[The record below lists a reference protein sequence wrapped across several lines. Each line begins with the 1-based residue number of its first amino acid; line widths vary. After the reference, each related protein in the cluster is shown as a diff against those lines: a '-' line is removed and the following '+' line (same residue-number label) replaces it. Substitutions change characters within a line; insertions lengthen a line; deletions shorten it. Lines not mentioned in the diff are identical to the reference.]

1 MDQDWLEQIR
11 ARIDQALDHALGK
24 HLGDSRLLEAA
35 RYSVLRGGKRL
46 RPALVYAAA
55 DAVGASRDAA
65 DTAAISVELLHAY
78 SLIHDDLPAMDD
90 DALRR
95 GQPTTH
101 IAFDEATAILAGDAL
116 QALAFSI
123 LGEVDARTDSMR
135 VKQLR
140 LLGEAVGFRGM
151 ALGQAIDLESEG
163 KALSLDALKA
173 MHAKKTGALITAS
186 VLMGAACGN
195 PSARSADGQIKC
207 HPVAENVHVN
217 GILDSTLAPANI
229 DQLTEKNVTDLAKM
243 VALKLNYVGVMAVE
257 FFISGR
263 EIFVNEIAPR
273 PHNSGHSTIDD
284 CYSSQFDQQ
293 VRTLTEMP
301 IGNPMNHSNAFM
313 INLLGDSWELPS
325 PHEPEWIKIMMESNF
340 NLHLYGKFQTAQLDG
355 IMFFLDQQLL
365 HQMQL
370 RHTRLNQL

>member
-11 ARIDQALDHALGK
+11 IRIDQALDNSLGR
-24 HLGDSRLLEAA
+24 HLGDSKLLDAA

-55 DAVGASRDAA
+55 DAAGASPHAA
-65 DTAAISVELLHAY
+65 DTAAIAVELLHAY

-123 LGEVDARTDSMR
+123 LGEADIRTDRMR
-135 VKQLR
+135 VKQLN

-195 PSARSADGQIKC
+195 PSDDDWDALTQAGRAIGLAFQIQDD
-207 HPVAENVHVN
+207 
-217 GILDSTLAPANI
+217 ILDETAPTETLGKTQGRDKMLGKSTFPSLLGLKAS
-229 DQLTEKNVTDLAKM
+229 EKEAY
-243 VALKLNYVGVMAVE
+243 ALV
-257 FFISGR
+257 
-263 EIFVNEIAPR
+263 EIAQGALAR
-273 PHNSGHSTIDD
+273 VAGDTTMLEQLARLS
-284 CYSSQFDQQ
+284 
-293 VRTLTEMP
+293 VERT
-301 IGNPMNHSNAFM
+301 N
-313 INLLGDSWELPS
+313 
-325 PHEPEWIKIMMESNF
+325 
-340 NLHLYGKFQTAQLDG
+340 
-355 IMFFLDQQLL
+355 
-365 HQMQL
+365 
-370 RHTRLNQL
+370 

>member
-11 ARIDQALDHALGK
+11 IRIDQALDNALGT
-24 HLGDSRLLEAA
+24 HLGDSKLLDAA

-55 DAVGASRDAA
+55 DAAGASPDEADAA
-65 DTAAISVELLHAY
+65 AIAVELLHAY

-101 IAFDEATAILAGDAL
+101 VAFDEATAILAGDAL

-123 LGEVDARTDSMR
+123 LGEADIRTDRIR
-135 VKQLR
+135 VKQLN

-163 KALSLDALKA
+163 QALSLDALKT

-195 PSARSADGQIKC
+195 PSDDDWNALTQAGQAIGL
-207 HPVAENVHVN
+207 AFQIQDD
-217 GILDSTLAPANI
+217 ILDETAPTEMLGKTQGRDQILGKSTFPSLLGLEASEQEAY
-229 DQLTEKNVTDLAKM
+229 
-243 VALKLNYVGVMAVE
+243 ALV
-257 FFISGR
+257 
-263 EIFVNEIAPR
+263 EIAQR
-273 PHNSGHSTIDD
+273 ALARVAGDTTMLRQLARLS
-284 CYSSQFDQQ
+284 
-293 VRTLTEMP
+293 VERT
-301 IGNPMNHSNAFM
+301 N
-313 INLLGDSWELPS
+313 
-325 PHEPEWIKIMMESNF
+325 
-340 NLHLYGKFQTAQLDG
+340 
-355 IMFFLDQQLL
+355 
-365 HQMQL
+365 
-370 RHTRLNQL
+370 

>member
-1 MDQDWLEQIR
+1 MDQSWLEQIR
-11 ARIDQALDHALGK
+11 MRIDQALDNALGT
-24 HLGDSRLLEAA
+24 HLGDSQLLDAA

-55 DAVGASRDAA
+55 DAAGASPDAA
-65 DTAAISVELLHAY
+65 DAAAIAVELLHAY

-123 LGEVDARTDSMR
+123 LGEADSRTDQMR
-135 VKQLR
+135 VKQLN

-186 VLMGAACGN
+186 VLMGATCGN
-195 PSARSADGQIKC
+195 PSDDDWDALTQAGQAIGL
-207 HPVAENVHVN
+207 AFQIQDD
-217 GILDSTLAPANI
+217 ILDEVAPTETLGKTQGRDQMLGKSTFPGLLGLEASEQEAY
-229 DQLTEKNVTDLAKM
+229 
-243 VALKLNYVGVMAVE
+243 ALV
-257 FFISGR
+257 
-263 EIFVNEIAPR
+263 EIAQEALAR
-273 PHNSGHSTIDD
+273 VAGDTTMLEQLARLS
-284 CYSSQFDQQ
+284 
-293 VRTLTEMP
+293 VERT
-301 IGNPMNHSNAFM
+301 N
-313 INLLGDSWELPS
+313 
-325 PHEPEWIKIMMESNF
+325 
-340 NLHLYGKFQTAQLDG
+340 
-355 IMFFLDQQLL
+355 
-365 HQMQL
+365 
-370 RHTRLNQL
+370 

>member
-11 ARIDQALDHALGK
+11 IRIDQALDNALGT
-24 HLGDSRLLEAA
+24 HLGDSKLLDAA

-55 DAVGASRDAA
+55 DAAGASSFAADAA
-65 DTAAISVELLHAY
+65 AIAVELLHAY

-90 DALRR
+90 DTLRR

-123 LGEVDARTDSMR
+123 LGEADIRTDRMR
-135 VKQLR
+135 VKQLN
-140 LLGEAVGFRGM
+140 LLGEAVGFQGM

-195 PSARSADGQIKC
+195 PSDDDWDALTQAGRAIGLAFQIQDD
-207 HPVAENVHVN
+207 
-217 GILDSTLAPANI
+217 ILDETAPTETLGKTQGRDQILGKSTFPSLLGLEASRQEAY
-229 DQLTEKNVTDLAKM
+229 
-243 VALKLNYVGVMAVE
+243 ALV
-257 FFISGR
+257 
-263 EIFVNEIAPR
+263 EIAQGALAR
-273 PHNSGHSTIDD
+273 MAGDTTILEQLARL
-284 CYSSQFDQQ
+284 S
-293 VRTLTEMP
+293 VERT
-301 IGNPMNHSNAFM
+301 N
-313 INLLGDSWELPS
+313 
-325 PHEPEWIKIMMESNF
+325 
-340 NLHLYGKFQTAQLDG
+340 
-355 IMFFLDQQLL
+355 
-365 HQMQL
+365 
-370 RHTRLNQL
+370 

>member
-11 ARIDQALDHALGK
+11 IRIDQALDNALGK
-24 HLGDSRLLEAA
+24 HLGDSNLLDAA

-55 DAVGASRDAA
+55 DAAGASPDAA
-65 DTAAISVELLHAY
+65 DAAAIAVELLHAY

-123 LGEVDARTDSMR
+123 LGETDSRTDRMR
-135 VKQLR
+135 VKQLN

-173 MHAKKTGALITAS
+173 MHEKKTGALITAS
-186 VLMGAACGN
+186 VLMGAVCGN
-195 PSARSADGQIKC
+195 PSNDDWDALTQAGQAIGL
-207 HPVAENVHVN
+207 AFQIQDD
-217 GILDSTLAPANI
+217 ILD
-229 DQLTEKNVTDLAKM
+229 
-243 VALKLNYVGVMAVE
+243 
-257 FFISGR
+257 
-263 EIFVNEIAPR
+263 EIAPTQTLGKTQGR
-273 PHNSGHSTIDD
+273 DQILGKST
-284 CYSSQFDQQ
+284 F
-293 VRTLTEMP
+293 P
-301 IGNPMNHSNAFM
+301 G
-313 INLLGDSWELPS
+313 LLGVEASEQEAYALV
-325 PHEPEWIKIMMESNF
+325 EI
-340 NLHLYGKFQTAQLDG
+340 AQEALARVAGDTT
-355 IMFFLDQQLL
+355 MLEQLA
-365 HQMQL
+365 
-370 RHTRLNQL
+370 RLSVERTN

>member
-1 MDQDWLEQIR
+1 MDQNWLEQIR
-11 ARIDQALDHALGK
+11 MRIDQALDNTLGT
-24 HLGDSRLLEAA
+24 HLGDSKLLDAA

-55 DAVGASRDAA
+55 DAAGASPDAA
-65 DTAAISVELLHAY
+65 DAAAIAVELLHAY

-123 LGEVDARTDSMR
+123 LGEADSRTDQMR
-135 VKQLR
+135 VKQLN

-186 VLMGAACGN
+186 VLMGATCGN
-195 PSARSADGQIKC
+195 PSDDDWDALTQAGQAIGL
-207 HPVAENVHVN
+207 AFQIQDD
-217 GILDSTLAPANI
+217 ILDEVAPTETLGKTQGRDQMLGKSTFPGLLGLEASEREAY
-229 DQLTEKNVTDLAKM
+229 
-243 VALKLNYVGVMAVE
+243 ALV
-257 FFISGR
+257 
-263 EIFVNEIAPR
+263 EIAQEALAR
-273 PHNSGHSTIDD
+273 VAGDTTMLEQLARLS
-284 CYSSQFDQQ
+284 
-293 VRTLTEMP
+293 VERT
-301 IGNPMNHSNAFM
+301 N
-313 INLLGDSWELPS
+313 
-325 PHEPEWIKIMMESNF
+325 
-340 NLHLYGKFQTAQLDG
+340 
-355 IMFFLDQQLL
+355 
-365 HQMQL
+365 
-370 RHTRLNQL
+370 

>member
-11 ARIDQALDHALGK
+11 ARIDQALDDALGQ

-55 DAVGASRDAA
+55 AAVGASREAA

-123 LGEVDARTDSMR
+123 LGEDDVRTDHMR

-163 KALSLDALKA
+163 KALTLDALKA
-173 MHAKKTGALITAS
+173 MHARKTGALITAS
-186 VLMGAACGN
+186 VLMGAACGE
-195 PSARSADGQIKC
+195 PSDGDWTALTEAGQAIGLAFQIQDD
-207 HPVAENVHVN
+207 
-217 GILDSTLAPANI
+217 ILDETSSTETLGKTQGR
-229 DQLTEKNVTDLAKM
+229 DQVLGKSTFPSLLGLKASEKEAY
-243 VALKLNYVGVMAVE
+243 ALV
-257 FFISGR
+257 
-263 EIFVNEIAPR
+263 EIAHKALAR
-273 PHNSGHSTIDD
+273 LAGDTTMLEQLARLS
-284 CYSSQFDQQ
+284 
-293 VRTLTEMP
+293 VERT
-301 IGNPMNHSNAFM
+301 N
-313 INLLGDSWELPS
+313 
-325 PHEPEWIKIMMESNF
+325 
-340 NLHLYGKFQTAQLDG
+340 
-355 IMFFLDQQLL
+355 
-365 HQMQL
+365 
-370 RHTRLNQL
+370 

>member
-1 MDQDWLEQIR
+1 MDQDWLKQIR
-11 ARIDQALDHALGK
+11 IRIDHALDNALGT
-24 HLGDSRLLEAA
+24 HLGDSKLLDAA

-55 DAVGASRDAA
+55 DAAGASPDAA
-65 DTAAISVELLHAY
+65 DAAAIAVELLHAY

-123 LGEVDARTDSMR
+123 LGEADVRTDRMR
-135 VKQLR
+135 VKQLN

-173 MHAKKTGALITAS
+173 MHAKKTGALMTAS

-195 PSARSADGQIKC
+195 PSDDDWDALTQAGQAIGL
-207 HPVAENVHVN
+207 AFQIQDD
-217 GILDSTLAPANI
+217 ILD
-229 DQLTEKNVTDLAKM
+229 
-243 VALKLNYVGVMAVE
+243 
-257 FFISGR
+257 
-263 EIFVNEIAPR
+263 EIAPTETLGKTQGR
-273 PHNSGHSTIDD
+273 DQILGKST
-284 CYSSQFDQQ
+284 F
-293 VRTLTEMP
+293 P
-301 IGNPMNHSNAFM
+301 K
-313 INLLGDSWELPS
+313 LLGLETSGQEAYALV
-325 PHEPEWIKIMMESNF
+325 EI
-340 NLHLYGKFQTAQLDG
+340 AQGALARVAGDTT
-355 IMFFLDQQLL
+355 MLEQLA
-365 HQMQL
+365 
-370 RHTRLNQL
+370 RLSVERTN

>member
-1 MDQDWLEQIR
+1 MDQNWLEQIR
-11 ARIDQALDHALGK
+11 MRIDQALDNALGT
-24 HLGDSRLLEAA
+24 HLGDSKLLDAA

-55 DAVGASRDAA
+55 DAAGASPDAA
-65 DTAAISVELLHAY
+65 DAAAIAVELLHAY

-123 LGEVDARTDSMR
+123 LGEADSRTDQMR
-135 VKQLR
+135 VKQLN

-186 VLMGAACGN
+186 VLMGATCGN
-195 PSARSADGQIKC
+195 PSDDDWNALTQAGQAIGL
-207 HPVAENVHVN
+207 AFQIQDD
-217 GILDSTLAPANI
+217 ILDEVAPTETLGKTQGRDQMLGKSTFPGLLGLEASEQEAY
-229 DQLTEKNVTDLAKM
+229 
-243 VALKLNYVGVMAVE
+243 ALV
-257 FFISGR
+257 
-263 EIFVNEIAPR
+263 EIAQEALAR
-273 PHNSGHSTIDD
+273 VAGDTTMLEQLARLS
-284 CYSSQFDQQ
+284 
-293 VRTLTEMP
+293 VERT
-301 IGNPMNHSNAFM
+301 N
-313 INLLGDSWELPS
+313 
-325 PHEPEWIKIMMESNF
+325 
-340 NLHLYGKFQTAQLDG
+340 
-355 IMFFLDQQLL
+355 
-365 HQMQL
+365 
-370 RHTRLNQL
+370 

>member
-1 MDQDWLEQIR
+1 MDQDWLERIR
-11 ARIDQALDHALGK
+11 IRIDQLLDDALGT
-24 HLGDSRLLEAA
+24 HLGDSKLLDAA

-55 DAVGASRDAA
+55 DAAGASPDAA
-65 DTAAISVELLHAY
+65 DAAAIAVELLHAY

-123 LGEVDARTDSMR
+123 LGEADIRTDWMR
-135 VKQLR
+135 VKQLN

-173 MHAKKTGALITAS
+173 MHVKKTGALITAS

-195 PSARSADGQIKC
+195 PSDDDWDALIQAGQAIGL
-207 HPVAENVHVN
+207 AFQIQDD
-217 GILDSTLAPANI
+217 ILD
-229 DQLTEKNVTDLAKM
+229 
-243 VALKLNYVGVMAVE
+243 
-257 FFISGR
+257 
-263 EIFVNEIAPR
+263 EIAPTETLGKTQGR
-273 PHNSGHSTIDD
+273 DQILGKST
-284 CYSSQFDQQ
+284 F
-293 VRTLTEMP
+293 P
-301 IGNPMNHSNAFM
+301 G
-313 INLLGDSWELPS
+313 LLGLEASEQEAYALV
-325 PHEPEWIKIMMESNF
+325 EI
-340 NLHLYGKFQTAQLDG
+340 AQGALARVAGDTT
-355 IMFFLDQQLL
+355 MLEQLA
-365 HQMQL
+365 
-370 RHTRLNQL
+370 RLSVERTN

>member
-1 MDQDWLEQIR
+1 MDQSWLEQIR
-11 ARIDQALDHALGK
+11 MRIDQALDNALGT
-24 HLGDSRLLEAA
+24 HLGDSKLLDAA

-55 DAVGASRDAA
+55 DAAGASPDAA
-65 DTAAISVELLHAY
+65 DAAAIAVELLHAY

-123 LGEVDARTDSMR
+123 LGEADSRTDQMR
-135 VKQLR
+135 VKQLN

-186 VLMGAACGN
+186 VLMGATCGN
-195 PSARSADGQIKC
+195 PSDDDWDALTQAGQAIGL
-207 HPVAENVHVN
+207 AFQIQDD
-217 GILDSTLAPANI
+217 ILDEVAPTETLGKTQGRDQMLGKSTFPGLLGLEASEQEAY
-229 DQLTEKNVTDLAKM
+229 
-243 VALKLNYVGVMAVE
+243 ALV
-257 FFISGR
+257 
-263 EIFVNEIAPR
+263 EIAQEALAR
-273 PHNSGHSTIDD
+273 VAGDTTMLEQLARLS
-284 CYSSQFDQQ
+284 
-293 VRTLTEMP
+293 VERT
-301 IGNPMNHSNAFM
+301 N
-313 INLLGDSWELPS
+313 
-325 PHEPEWIKIMMESNF
+325 
-340 NLHLYGKFQTAQLDG
+340 
-355 IMFFLDQQLL
+355 
-365 HQMQL
+365 
-370 RHTRLNQL
+370 

>member
-1 MDQDWLEQIR
+1 MDQSWLEQIR
-11 ARIDQALDHALGK
+11 MRIDQALDHALGT
-24 HLGDSRLLEAA
+24 HLGDSQLLDAA

-55 DAVGASRDAA
+55 DAAGASPDAA
-65 DTAAISVELLHAY
+65 DAAAIAVELLHAY

-123 LGEVDARTDSMR
+123 LGEADSRTDQMR
-135 VKQLR
+135 VKQLN

-186 VLMGAACGN
+186 VLMGATCGN
-195 PSARSADGQIKC
+195 PSDDDWDALTQAGQAIGL
-207 HPVAENVHVN
+207 AFQIQDD
-217 GILDSTLAPANI
+217 ILDEVAPTETLGKTQGRDQMLGKSTFPGLLGLEASEQEAY
-229 DQLTEKNVTDLAKM
+229 
-243 VALKLNYVGVMAVE
+243 ALV
-257 FFISGR
+257 
-263 EIFVNEIAPR
+263 EIAQEALAR
-273 PHNSGHSTIDD
+273 VAGDTTMLEQLARLS
-284 CYSSQFDQQ
+284 
-293 VRTLTEMP
+293 VERT
-301 IGNPMNHSNAFM
+301 N
-313 INLLGDSWELPS
+313 
-325 PHEPEWIKIMMESNF
+325 
-340 NLHLYGKFQTAQLDG
+340 
-355 IMFFLDQQLL
+355 
-365 HQMQL
+365 
-370 RHTRLNQL
+370 